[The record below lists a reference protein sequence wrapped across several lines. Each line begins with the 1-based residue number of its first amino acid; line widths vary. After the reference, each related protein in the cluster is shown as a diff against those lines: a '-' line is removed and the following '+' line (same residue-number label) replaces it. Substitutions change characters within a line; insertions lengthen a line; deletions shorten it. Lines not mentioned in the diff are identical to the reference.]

1 MEICSTFS
9 AARALKM
16 VAWTGIEPVTR
27 GFSTQLA
34 LISLAFMRVSGHF
47 RVTCDRACYR
57 KNTEFRNT
65 FSVFSLVK
73 IYSMPIYTIV
83 LKIDVAYTVI
93 PNLRCA

>member
-1 MEICSTFS
+1 MQKKTAVVLEVI
-9 AARALKM
+9 RRLNL

-47 RVTCDRACYR
+47 RVTCYRACYR

-65 FSVFSLVK
+65 LLVFSLVK

-83 LKIDVAYTVI
+83 QKIDVVWGV
-93 PNLRCA
+93 